1 MDNDHATAETE
12 QPDHWAKEE
21 PFHPFGR
28 QSPDWRL
35 ILGGCFTVIWVAVL
49 AYYISG
55 SVGWL
60 QMSDIRIGTMGS
72 FLEGA
77 FAPLAFLWFV
87 LGYFSQ
93 QKELSLNT
101 DAIKMQYV
109 EIQRSAEQAVMQTE
123 AIKASEFHARRE
135 SFLRIAENVKV
146 QLGVIMGF
154 LFVSSQG
161 AASEGIVSQQRIS
174 ELWHNMGQNDPEL
187 FSRQMMEFQFR
198 HGERYA
204 YKLLYGTIIR
214 TTHSKNFIFNFE
226 RLLATAEECDTNGM
240 IRDAIR
246 GSAHGFIYQRMLNY
260 RDNPPAGFTYGV
272 YNFDPDSND

>member
-1 MDNDHATAETE
+1 MDNDRTTNKPE
-12 QPDHWAKEE
+12 QPDHQAREE

-28 QSPDWRL
+28 QGPDWRL
-35 ILGGCFTVIWVAVL
+35 LLGGFFTVIWVVVL
-49 AYYISG
+49 ASYISG

-60 QMSDIRIGTMGS
+60 QMSDVRIDTMGS

-135 SFLRIAENVKV
+135 SFLRIAESVKV
-146 QLGVIMGF
+146 QLGAIMGF

-161 AASEGIVSQQRIS
+161 ATSEGFVSSEKIS
-174 ELWHNMGQNDPEL
+174 RLWNAMGQNDPEL
-187 FSRQMMEFQFR
+187 FSRQMMEMQFL

-204 YKLLYGTIIR
+204 YKLLYGTPIR
-214 TTHSKNFIFNFE
+214 TTHSKNFVFSFE
-226 RLLATAEECDTNGM
+226 RLVAAAEECDTNGM

-260 RDNPPAGFTYGV
+260 RDNPPEGFTYEV
-272 YNFDPDSND
+272 YDFDPDSND